1 MEAQIGQRSDPDRVD
16 ELCRLAF
23 GNGRVAVDGL
33 TDVNRGRGAF
43 SVVLQAE
50 LRWLDQNQAWSSNR
64 DQARGIDRASGGSG
78 PDDPERPSSVVAK
91 LPVPGPN
98 GEAAATSGA
107 YRREGLAYR
116 HLLPL
121 SPIATPRAYAIDEPG
136 DRTCAL
142 LLEDLTDRRTVDQL
156 DGLGPDD
163 AVGVAETLARFHHH
177 WADADRLARLEVR
190 RNTLAGLAPEPLH
203 AGLTSLAADWGD
215 VLDEADR
222 RVYASVVAARPTLV
236 GRFEESPVTLCHGDP
251 RADNLVFD
259 VDDRPLLFDWQQMA
273 VQLAEADLAWLA
285 ATSRLLRSDRTRQYA
300 GLARGSLS
308 PERTVQ
314 LPGRQLSFL
323 RDRGRNERPCGHSAA
338 PTPHDRMAGAGIL
351 HEGRLAPHR
360 PLADHGART

>member
-1 MEAQIGQRSDPDRVD
+1 
-16 ELCRLAF
+16 
-23 GNGRVAVDGL
+23 
-33 TDVNRGRGAF
+33 
-43 SVVLQAE
+43 VVLQAE

-64 DQARGIDRASGGSG
+64 DQARGMDRASGGTG

-121 SPIATPRAYAIDEPG
+121 SPIATPRAFAIDEPG

-190 RNTLAGLAPEPLH
+190 RNTLAGLAPEPLQ

-259 VDDRPLLFDWQQMA
+259 VDDRPILFDWQQMA
-273 VQLAEADLAWLA
+273 VQLAEADVAWLA
-285 ATSRLLRSDRTRQYA
+285 ATSLDVAVRRRVEHDLVEAAGGDWDRYRL
-300 GLARGSLS
+300 GLA
-308 PERTVQ
+308 
-314 LPGRQLSFL
+314 LPGLAVLFL
-323 RDRGRNERPCGHSAA
+323 AQRELPTDRARRFVGVSLRRIAA
-338 PTPHDRMAGAGIL
+338 A
-351 HEGRLAPHR
+351 
-360 PLADHGART
+360 LADHRVGEIH